1 MTGIS
6 HIPHRLATS
15 LFPEVPRQT
24 LSTARNLCAG
34 SKQTEVGKYTCW
46 VHNAMNI
53 NELVCIG
60 GGQDFDH
67 YNTLGF
73 C

>member
-1 MTGIS
+1 MIGIS
-6 HIPHRLATS
+6 RIPHRLATS

-34 SKQTEVGKYTCW
+34 PKRIEVGKYNCW
-46 VHNAMNI
+46 IHKVMNI

-60 GGQDFDH
+60 GGQDFDR
-67 YNTLGF
+67 YVTLGF